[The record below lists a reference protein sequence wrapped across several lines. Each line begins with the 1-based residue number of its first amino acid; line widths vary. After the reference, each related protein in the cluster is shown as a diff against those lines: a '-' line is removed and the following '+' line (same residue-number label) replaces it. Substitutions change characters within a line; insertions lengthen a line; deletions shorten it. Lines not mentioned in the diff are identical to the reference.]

1 MTLVD
6 GSRTSRKARN
16 YAEPLDFLLPLVQ
29 GRTWRTEQAWEAAL
43 VPGEELALDRLR
55 EGLLLTPSDGEKA

>member
-1 MTLVD
+1 M
-6 GSRTSRKARN
+6 
-16 YAEPLDFLLPLVQ
+16 DFLLPLVQ